1 VTVAD
6 AQTRIVE
13 AHPSMHSSDLDV
25 AIVGGGLVGL
35 SLACALGGG
44 GMRVALVDRSAP
56 PMAFPFETAALPD
69 SPGDW
74 DVRVYA
80 ISPGS
85 QAFLTGCGAWPDTAR
100 SAPVDA
106 MQVYGDAECRLT
118 FEAHQARVAHL
129 AHIVENRVLL
139 DALWRR
145 LRQSGAAVLAPAQ
158 SQAVAFEQGAAVL
171 TLEDRAPLRARL
183 LVAADGA
190 QSWLRTQAGMPA
202 VTASYEHSAVVAN
215 FEVEHAHRNNAFQ
228 WFRADG
234 VLALL
239 PLPGSR
245 CSMVWSAQQDVA
257 DELMAASAHTL
268 AERVCEAS
276 RGVLGRLRQI
286 TPPAAFPLQLTRVP
300 RLVRARLALVGDAA
314 HNLHPLAGQGVNL
327 GFQDARELAQVLL
340 QRGACHDV
348 GEIRLLRRY
357 ERARREDILAMT
369 WVTHGLQRLFGA
381 PGRPASW
388 VRNRGLSLVD
398 RADPIKQLL
407 VRHALR

>member
-1 VTVAD
+1 
-6 AQTRIVE
+6 
-13 AHPSMHSSDLDV
+13 MHSSDLDV

-35 SLACALGGG
+35 SLACALDGGG
-44 GMRVALVDRSAP
+44 LRVALIDRGAP
-56 PMAFPFETAALPD
+56 PSPLPD
-69 SPGDW
+69 SPLDW

-100 SAPVDA
+100 MAPVDA
-106 MQVYGDAECRLT
+106 MQVYGDAGGGRLT
-118 FEAHQARVAHL
+118 FEAHEARVAHL
-129 AHIVENRVLL
+129 AQIVENRVLL
-139 DALWRR
+139 DALWPR
-145 LRQSGAAVLAPAQ
+145 LQRSAVSVLAPAQ
-158 SQAVAFEQGAAVL
+158 CQAVAFEQDAALL
-171 TLEDRAPLRARL
+171 TLDGQAPLRAKL

-202 VTASYEHSAVVAN
+202 STSPYEHSAVVAN
-215 FEVEHAHRNNAFQ
+215 FEVDCAHRNNAFQ

-245 CSMVWSAQQDVA
+245 SSMVWSAQQGVA
-257 DELMAASAHTL
+257 EELMAASAEAL
-268 AERVCEAS
+268 AERVREAS
-276 RGVLGRLRQI
+276 RGALGRLRLI
-286 TPPAAFPLQLTRVP
+286 TPPAAFPLQLVRVP
-300 RLVRARLALVGDAA
+300 SLVRARLALVGDAA

-340 QRGACHDV
+340 QRGACHDA
-348 GEIRLLRRY
+348 GEVRLLRRY

-381 PGRPASW
+381 AGRPASW

-398 RADPIKQLL
+398 STGPIKQLL
-407 VRHALR
+407 VRHALG

>member
-1 VTVAD
+1 
-6 AQTRIVE
+6 
-13 AHPSMHSSDLDV
+13 MHSLDLDV

-35 SLACALGGG
+35 SLACALDRGGL
-44 GMRVALVDRSAP
+44 RVALVDRGAP
-56 PMAFPFETAALPD
+56 PMAFPFETAPLPD
-69 SPGDW
+69 LPGDW

-80 ISPGS
+80 IGPGS
-85 QAFLTGCGAWPDTAR
+85 QAFLTDCGAWPDTAR
-100 SAPVDA
+100 IAPVDA
-106 MQVYGDAECRLT
+106 MQVYGDAPAGRLT
-118 FEAHQARVAHL
+118 FEAHEARVAHL
-129 AHIVENRVLL
+129 AQIVENRVLL

-145 LRQSGAAVLAPAQ
+145 LRQSAASVLAPAQ
-158 SQAVAFEQGAAVL
+158 CRAVAFEQDAAVL
-171 TLEDRAPLRARL
+171 TLEGQAPLRARL

-190 QSWLRTQAGMPA
+190 QSWLRAQAGMPA
-202 VTASYEHSAVVAN
+202 STTPYEHSAVVAN
-215 FEVEHAHRNNAFQ
+215 FEAELVHRNSAFQ

-239 PLPGSR
+239 PLPGNR
-245 CSMVWSAQQDVA
+245 CSMVWSAQQGVA
-257 DELMAASAHTL
+257 DELMAASAHAL

-276 RGVLGRLRQI
+276 RGALGRLRQI
-286 TPPAAFPLQLTRVP
+286 TPPAAFPLQLVRVP

-340 QRGACHDV
+340 QRGACHDA

-381 PGRPASW
+381 AGRPASW

-407 VRHALR
+407 VRHALG